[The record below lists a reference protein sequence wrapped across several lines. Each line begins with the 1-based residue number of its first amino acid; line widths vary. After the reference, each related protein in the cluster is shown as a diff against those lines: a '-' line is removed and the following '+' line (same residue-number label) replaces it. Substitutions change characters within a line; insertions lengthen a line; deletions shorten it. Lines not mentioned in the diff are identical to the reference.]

1 MESKAGMQNQRL
13 PKNNNKKPK
22 TKTNKCV
29 PDQNL
34 IHSIQQDLLLRDTQC
49 QS

>member
-1 MESKAGMQNQRL
+1 
-13 PKNNNKKPK
+13 
-22 TKTNKCV
+22 V

-49 QS
+49 QSWKQIHPTIILYLWANLK